1 MVVIAIGR
9 FCNERSLVIMS
20 TSDHSEFEFK
30 IAVDELK
37 PIRCALRQVGATL
50 LQPMARETNH
60 LYDTEDGRIGTG
72 GFLLRLRHHAEKNV
86 ITFKGPADFH
96 GAIKQRTEYETDVA
110 NPEAMAE
117 ILDRLGFRVVLRY
130 EKDREEWQMDGISV
144 VLDHTPMGDF
154 VEVEG
159 PPEKL
164 VAAAT
169 TLGLDISDAAR
180 GSYVDLWQDY
190 RTRHPELNL
199 PRDMVF
205 GV

>member
-1 MVVIAIGR
+1 VVMIGIGR
-9 FCNERSLVIMS
+9 PCNERALVIMS
-20 TSDHSEFEFK
+20 TSNFSEFELK
-30 IAVDELK
+30 IAVAELK
-37 PIRCALRQVGATL
+37 PIRCALRHVGATL
-50 LQPMARETNH
+50 LQPMAREINH
-60 LYDTEDGRIGTG
+60 LYDTEDGRFGRG
-72 GFLLRLRHHAEKNV
+72 GVLLRLRQHADKNLL
-86 ITFKGPADFH
+86 TLKGPVDFN
-96 GAIKQRTEYETDVA
+96 GAIKHRTEYETDVA
-110 NPEAMAE
+110 NPEAMGE

-130 EKDREEWQMDGISV
+130 EKDREEWEMDEISV

-169 TLGLDISDAAR
+169 TLGLDTSDAAR

-199 PRDMVF
+199 SRDMVF